1 MDSIGEAEVSP
12 QEAREGSPDRVVTL
26 TDGVFAIIMT
36 ILVLDLEIPSTSDG
50 QSVADS
56 VKDLA
61 PTFSAFVI
69 SFLLLG
75 MYWVWHRGTFAQ
87 VKYADYRLVWLNLL
101 FLLPMSMIPFGAS
114 TLGSHPR
121 DATALQLYGAILV
134 AVTLLRSLLVWYLH
148 GHTGLLWQVP
158 SKKARRLSTAAAAA
172 PLVVYTLAILIAA
185 PAPVISTLLY
195 LAVPMIYTAVVLFLK
210 SDARTANAAQ
220 DIS

>member
-1 MDSIGEAEVSP
+1 MNSIGDAEVGP
-12 QEAREGSPDRVVTL
+12 QKAREGSPDRVVTL

-36 ILVLDLEIPSTSDG
+36 ILVLDLEVPGTSDG
-50 QSVADS
+50 QSVAES
-56 VKDLA
+56 LKDLA

-101 FLLPMSMIPFGAS
+101 FLLPMSMIPFAAS

-121 DATALQLYGAILV
+121 DATALRLYGVILV

-148 GHTGLLWQVP
+148 RHMGLLWQIP
-158 SKKARRLSTAAAAA
+158 SKKARRMSTTAAAA
-172 PLVVYTLAILIAA
+172 PLVLYTLAILIAA
-185 PAPVISTLLY
+185 PAPVLSTLLY

-210 SDARTANAAQ
+210 SDARTASAAQ